1 MGPNMPTTSSS
12 SNGSAAPDQPER
24 LPLDTWL
31 HCLEAEYLRTFIP
44 QGGASVKLAVVPD
57 ELFGTL
63 TSALRER
70 LEQSGFIVFDLTAEP
85 TGVHSIDQFWFA
97 LARQVDWERLAA
109 RVRAR
114 VAAEAGYP
122 PGPNGEGCTL
132 GELARSYDV
141 DSYEVS
147 RQFQRA
153 LSQLVFRDY
162 SLALDFR
169 KAMVRLVHEPFQNPE
184 SLEGICAVIRQWFDG
199 TLPSVSQVRSA
210 TIFRRIDRTN
220 AREILLS
227 FLRLFTRQFGPAVVL
242 VDITRYYRETNERG
256 YPRFTRRQLFD
267 LYETL
272 REFLDAA
279 SEMEQAMLLFLAPRE
294 FIESERISYH
304 QYRALQAR
312 IENEVRSLSYPNP
325 CAAMVQLR

>member
-1 MGPNMPTTSSS
+1 MPTTSSN
-12 SNGSAAPDQPER
+12 SNGSPAPDQPER
-24 LPLDTWL
+24 LPLDLWL
-31 HCLEAEYLRTFIP
+31 RCLEAEYLKTFIP
-44 QGGASVKLAVVPD
+44 QGGAAIKVAVVPD
-57 ELFGTL
+57 ESRGTVR
-63 TSALRER
+63 TALRER
-70 LEQSGFIVFDLTAEP
+70 LEHSGFTVFDLTEEAA
-85 TGVHSIDQFWFA
+85 GVHSIEQFWFA
-97 LARQVDWERLAA
+97 LARLVDWERLAG

-114 VAAEAGYP
+114 VATEAGYP
-122 PGPNGEGCTL
+122 PGPNGEACTL
-132 GELARSYDV
+132 GELARSYDIEAH
-141 DSYEVS
+141 EVS
-147 RQFQRA
+147 RQFQQT
-153 LSQLVFRDY
+153 LSRLVFRDY

-169 KAMVRLVHEPFQNPE
+169 KAMVRLVHDPFQNPE
-184 SLEGICAVIRQWFDG
+184 SIDGSCAVIRQWFDG
-199 TLPSVSQVRSA
+199 TLPSISQVRSA

-220 AREILLS
+220 ARQILLS
-227 FLRLFTRQFGPAVVL
+227 FLRLFTREFGPAAIL
-242 VDITRYYRETNERG
+242 VDLTRYYRETNERG

-279 SEMEQAMLLFLAPRE
+279 SEMERTVLFFLTSRE

>member
-1 MGPNMPTTSSS
+1 
-12 SNGSAAPDQPER
+12 
-24 LPLDTWL
+24 
-31 HCLEAEYLRTFIP
+31 
-44 QGGASVKLAVVPD
+44 
-57 ELFGTL
+57 
-63 TSALRER
+63 
-70 LEQSGFIVFDLTAEP
+70 
-85 TGVHSIDQFWFA
+85 
-97 LARQVDWERLAA
+97 VDWERLAA
-109 RVRAR
+109 RVRAH
-114 VAAEAGYP
+114 VAEKAGFP
-122 PGPNGEGCTL
+122 PGPNGEACTL

-147 RQFQRA
+147 RQFQQV
-153 LSQLVFRDY
+153 LSRLVFRDY

-169 KAMVRLVHEPFQNPE
+169 KAMVRLVHDPFQNPE
-184 SLEGICAVIRQWFDG
+184 SLEGSCAVIRQWFDG

-227 FLRLFTRQFGPAVVL
+227 FLRLFTRQFGPAGVL